1 MEGIGKKMQ
10 EGLEDFERQIEYG
23 FKQHSAKYGKSYSS
37 VEDVFK
43 AERKKRES
51 RRLEHGRL
59 YLQLAFNYDLEMVNR
74 ILPKIPQND
83 RILVEAGTPFIKRY
97 GAAGIKRI
105 ASLWPGK
112 IVADIKTVDGA
123 IAEVEECYYAGA
135 TAATVI
141 GNASTET
148 IDLFIEK
155 CNELGMNSMVDMLNT
170 EKPLRVLLPL
180 KRKPDVVVVH
190 RGRDEET
197 TAGKVIKYKH
207 INKIRGKYDVF
218 ISVAGGVDLKEAR
231 SAIFNGAEIVVA
243 NIVRPGD
250 PWKGINSEEKVEEIA
265 EKFLKT
271 IG

>member
-1 MEGIGKKMQ
+1 MGELFT
-10 EGLEDFERQIEYG
+10 GLEEFARDIEIELQQSG
-23 FKQHSAKYGKSYSS
+23 LQSKRPSS
-37 VEDVFK
+37 MAGNRNNK
-43 AERKKRES
+43 GS
-51 RRLEHGRL
+51 RRREKGKR
-59 YLQLAFNYDLEMVNR
+59 YLQIAFNHDLAMVNR
-74 ILPKIPQND
+74 ILPRIPKNE
-83 RILVEAGTPFIKRY
+83 RILIEAGTPFIKRY

-105 ASLWPGK
+105 ASLWSGK

-123 IAEVEECYYAGA
+123 VAEVEESYYAGA

-155 CNELGMNSMVDMLNT
+155 CSELGMDSMVDMLNV
-170 EKPLRVLLPL
+170 ERPLRILLPL
-180 KRKPDVVVVH
+180 KRKPDVVVIH

-231 SAIFNGAEIVVA
+231 SAIFNGADIVVA
-243 NIVRPGD
+243 NVVKPSD
-250 PWKGINSEEKVEEIA
+250 PWTGINSEDKVEEIA
-265 EKFLKT
+265 IKFLET